1 MNLGTLAGAVQKRAK
16 RASMYECQRQN
27 ARALTRGRA
36 RAQAVTRT
44 YCTAEPRRPPGAPS
58 ARASWRKGG
67 DGEGGEVP
75 RQRGGATR
83 GRRLL
88 PHMRHQL
95 ADCAT
100 HHPSRHPVMQY
111 SLENELMTIA
121 LSLNS
126 RAEER
131 ETGREGEAGSQ
142 RHAGPARVQG

>member
-1 MNLGTLAGAVQKRAK
+1 M
-16 RASMYECQRQN
+16 
-27 ARALTRGRA
+27 
-36 RAQAVTRT
+36 
-44 YCTAEPRRPPGAPS
+44 
-58 ARASWRKGG
+58 
-67 DGEGGEVP
+67 P

-95 ADCAT
+95 ADYAT
-100 HHPSRHPVMQY
+100 HHPSRHPVMHY

-131 ETGREGEAGSQ
+131 ETGREGEVGSQ
-142 RHAGPARVQG
+142 RHAGPARVQD